1 MARLVPKPKWITF
14 DCYGTLVQWHAAL
27 QRAVCAVLAEHRET
41 SDWDDTRL
49 TELVDALR
57 TVSMA
62 QQARFP
68 YRDYKT
74 VLRSSL
80 NEIISEQ
87 GLSPGPRDGE
97 ALLSFLHEI
106 LPHPE
111 VPVALARLRKHFR
124 LAIISNTDDDLIAGT
139 VASIGVPIDFVV
151 TAQQAQA
158 YKPDHRLFRH
168 AHAVI
173 GVAPEETVH
182 VGMGQVTDL
191 KVCHELGIRAVWIDR
206 LGETLNPDWTPEAVL
221 PDLVAL
227 PDLLETYL

>member
-27 QRAVCAVLAEHRET
+27 RRAIRAVLAEHRET
-41 SDWDDTRL
+41 FGWDDTRL
-49 TELVDALR
+49 TELVGALR

-62 QQARFP
+62 QQARSP

-80 NEIISEQ
+80 NEIMSQQ
-87 GLSPGPRDGE
+87 GLSSGPRDGE
-97 ALLSFLHEI
+97 ALLSFLREI
-106 LPHPE
+106 PPHPE
-111 VPVALARLRKHFR
+111 VPAALARLRRHFR

-139 VASIGVPIDFVV
+139 VASLGVPIDFVA
-151 TAQQAQA
+151 TAQQAHA
-158 YKPDHRLFRH
+158 YKPQHRLFRH
-168 AHAVI
+168 AHAEI
-173 GVAPEETVH
+173 GVAPDETVH

-191 KVCHELGIRAVWIDR
+191 KVCHEMGIRAVWIDR
-206 LGETLNPDWTPEAVL
+206 LGETPNPDWTPEAVL
-221 PDLVAL
+221 PDLIAL

>member
-1 MARLVPKPKWITF
+1 MARLVPQPKWITF

-27 QRAVCAVLAEHRET
+27 RGAVRAVLANHQET
-41 SDWDDTRL
+41 PERDDIRL

-57 TVSMA
+57 AFSMA
-62 QQARFP
+62 QQARSP

-80 NEIISEQ
+80 NEVMSQ
-87 GLSPGPRDGE
+87 RAMPPGPRDGD
-97 ALLSFLHEI
+97 ALLSFLHAI
-106 LPHPE
+106 PPHPE
-111 VPVALARLRKHFR
+111 VSTALLRLRKHFR

-139 VASIGVPIDFVV
+139 VASLGVPIDFVV
-151 TAQQAQA
+151 TAQQAHA

-191 KVCHELGIRAVWIDR
+191 KACHEMGIRAVWIDR